1 MRKIFAGLPKF
12 PREEISTFICYIFGV
27 THANFGK
34 PFKCTNYRDAELASV
49 AVIYM
54 RPTLR
59 RQKDK
64 ELVLQLTLIIAW
76 ILDIIIQHQTDSI
89 EGCLQKLTCA
99 LEKKGSIF
107 SLKSYIWIVYLLYTV
122 NILGPKSTKL
132 EFSKTC
138 SLQYLTSPSRR

>member
-54 RPTLR
+54 RPTFRYL
-59 RQKDK
+59 KDK
-64 ELVLQLTLIIAW
+64 ELVLQLTLIIIW
-76 ILDIIIQHQTDSI
+76 ILVIIIQLETGSSK
-89 EGCLQKLTCA
+89 GCLPKLTCA

-107 SLKSYIWIVYLLYTV
+107 PLKSYICIVCLLYTV
-122 NILGPKSTKL
+122 YILGP
-132 EFSKTC
+132 
-138 SLQYLTSPSRR
+138 SLQN